1 MILASAALLT
11 ACDDVFTPA
20 AENMKDINEME
31 NDPIMAK
38 GFVLTAYRN
47 LPNYEVGTGT
57 DVATDDAVTN
67 EKGANWSILQAAG
80 TTTCLPC
87 SICIS
92 S

>member
-47 LPNYEVGTGT
+47 LPN
-57 DVATDDAVTN
+57 
-67 EKGANWSILQAAG
+67 
-80 TTTCLPC
+80 
-87 SICIS
+87 
-92 S
+92 